1 MTSWALLSGRK
12 SIGQEL
18 RSLDCFQESRRVLL
32 WCRHFGFGGALA
44 LTPRLWLF
52 AKTYARAEAL
62 KRSATIQRVRSD
74 DNDGAGDDAADVQTG
89 SPAEPSTFDKSMFR
103 CPKREWNLSLL
114 LPSSKILQHEGCSW
128 SMHIVI
134 GACSL
139 SMYCRGFHI
148 V

>member
-18 RSLDCFQESRRVLL
+18 RSLDGFPESRRVLL
-32 WCRHFGFGGALA
+32 WCRHFCFGGVLA
-44 LTPRLWLF
+44 LTP
-52 AKTYARAEAL
+52 AEAL
-62 KRSATIQRVRSD
+62 KRSAAIQRVRSD
-74 DNDGAGDDAADVQTG
+74 DNDGAGDDATVLQTG

-114 LPSSKILQHEGCSW
+114 HPSSKILQHESCSW
-128 SMHIVI
+128 SMHVVI
-134 GACSL
+134 GACSF
-139 SMYCRGFHI
+139 SMYCRGFQI